1 MEPKGKR
8 APTPLFRRHVRRPR
22 LTALLDESAAQAIL
36 IVAPAG
42 YGKTSLVT
50 EWVERRESVAW
61 YRATESSD
69 DLAAFSVGVAEAL
82 EAIAPDAATSLHQR
96 VRVAEQP
103 EKLARVLA
111 ELLAENLVDWP
122 EDAWLVLDD
131 YQLVSESPAV
141 EEFVDWLLTL
151 SPIRLVVTSRRRPR
165 WASARRVL
173 YGEITEITRAELAMT
188 QEEARLVLGTES
200 DASVEALVKG
210 AEGWPAVIGL
220 AALSA
225 TREMPS
231 ERVSDALFRYFAEE
245 VLKREAPE
253 IRQILMAASILP
265 STPVEMLR
273 CLVPSLLS
281 EEALQHLSD
290 DGLIQRVPE
299 DAVRL
304 HPLMRDFFHGYVGAQ
319 DPAERHRLQ
328 HAVIEA
334 ALDRGRWEDALTAAF
349 EANETQTMAEIL
361 GRAAPDLIA
370 SGRVETVE
378 KWFERCGQVG
388 LSTSG
393 AVLARSE
400 VGLWRGQFSYARLLA
415 EQVLRELED
424 EHPLRSRAAR
434 LAGQAAYWLNDDDG
448 ALAHNLH
455 AVDWATTLEEERAAL
470 WGAYLGAQSQD
481 RPEARELLDSLS
493 DRAGTDVDSALRV
506 AVGRVV
512 CGSRDGSFKGAWSVL
527 EPLVPLA
534 STTQD
539 PAVSTNFLAH
549 CAYVKV
555 MAGEYDKGLELV
567 TGVLGTIE
575 NLRLTFALPQ
585 SLFWKAQAEIGLR
598 RLDDAD
604 ATGQRLQ
611 SLVVDPYTE
620 IIDLHLR
627 LRLELA
633 SGSLIDWDQYERDF
647 SPQIQRVSVA
657 EFCAIAALWLA
668 AAGNPLVERYV
679 DLSRSL
685 SSSADARYLAEFADL
700 ITAMRRGDPDA
711 RSRTSSLACA
721 SLENGAADAFVTA
734 YRIWPEIL
742 VDVATSPYWPM
753 LRPVVKRA
761 NDASFARG
769 LGLNDFG
776 GRSAAT
782 LSSVL
787 TPREVEVLDLIRQ
800 GLSNSDIA
808 DTLVISTSTAKAHVH
823 HILEK
828 LGVESRLQ
836 AALTPNPRSDSTPD

>member
-82 EAIAPDAATSLHQR
+82 EAIAPDAATSLYQR

-111 ELLAENLVDWP
+111 QLLAEKLADWP

-173 YGEITEITRAELAMT
+173 YGEITEVTRAELAMT
-188 QEEARLVLGTES
+188 QEEAGLVLGTES

-273 CLVPSLLS
+273 SLVPSLLS
-281 EEALQHLSD
+281 EEALQRLSD

-299 DAVRL
+299 DSVRL

-328 HAVIEA
+328 QAVIQA

-378 KWFERCGQVG
+378 KWLERCGDDA
-388 LSTSG
+388 LSTPS

-400 VGLWRGQFSYARLLA
+400 AAMWRGRFSHAQLLA
-415 EQVLRELED
+415 ERTLKVTED
-424 EHPLRSRAAR
+424 GAPYRSRASR
-434 LAGQAAYWLNDDDG
+434 LASQAAYWLNDHDA
-448 ALAHNLH
+448 ALAHGLK
-455 AVDWATTLEEERAAL
+455 AVEWAENPSDERAAL
-470 WGAYLGAQSQD
+470 WSAYLAALEQSSAET
-481 RPEARELLDSLS
+481 EALLHSLS
-493 DRAGTDVDSALRV
+493 QRAGSDVDSALRV
-506 AVGRVV
+506 AIGRVAYA
-512 CGSRDGSFKGAWSVL
+512 SRKGSFKGAWLLL
-527 EPLVPLA
+527 EPLLPLA
-534 STTQD
+534 ETTRD
-539 PAVSTNFLAH
+539 PAVATSFLTQ
-549 CAYVKV
+549 CAIVRV
-555 MAGEYDKGLELV
+555 MAAEYEHGLALV
-567 TGVLGTIE
+567 TMALERSEKLG
-575 NLRLTFALPQ
+575 LTVAVPQ
-585 SLFWKAQAEIGLR
+585 CLFWKGLAEIGLR
-598 RLDDAD
+598 RVDQAK
-604 ATGQRLQ
+604 ASAERLH
-611 SLVVDPYTE
+611 SLVVDAYTE
-620 IIDLHLR
+620 IIDLQLKLR
-627 LRLELA
+627 LRLVL
-633 SGSLIDWDQYERDF
+633 GGPCQWNLYERDF
-647 SPQIQRVSVA
+647 PSELQRVSVGD
-657 EFCAIAALWLA
+657 FYGVVGLGLT
-668 AAGNPLVERYV
+668 AAGMPQAPRFLE
-679 DLSRSL
+679 LARSL
-685 SSSADARYLAEFADL
+685 SSSAEARYFVEFADL
-700 ITAMRRGDPDA
+700 IAAFHREEPDA
-711 RSRTSSLACA
+711 KNRASSLAR
-721 SLENGAADAFVTA
+721 AAHDDGMVDAWVTA
-734 YRIWPEIL
+734 YRLCPE
-742 VDVATSPYWPM
+742 V
-753 LRPVVKRA
+753 
-761 NDASFARG
+761 
-769 LGLNDFG
+769 
-776 GRSAAT
+776 
-782 LSSVL
+782 LSSVANSANWPTLRAVIERASDTTLASDLGVSDFGDRTAGPAIGTL
-787 TPREVEVLDLIRQ
+787 TRREAEVLDLLRM
-800 GLSNSDIA
+800 GLSNAEIA
-808 DTLVISTSTAKAHVH
+808 ETLVIATSTAKVHVH
-823 HILEK
+823 NILEK

-836 AALTPNPRSDSTPD
+836 AALTERESDRSAD